1 MIFQGLIYVFVS
13 VEMKGVRCWRMMH
26 PHI

>member
-13 VEMKGVRCWRMMH
+13 VEMKGMRCWRVMH
-26 PHI
+26 PRI